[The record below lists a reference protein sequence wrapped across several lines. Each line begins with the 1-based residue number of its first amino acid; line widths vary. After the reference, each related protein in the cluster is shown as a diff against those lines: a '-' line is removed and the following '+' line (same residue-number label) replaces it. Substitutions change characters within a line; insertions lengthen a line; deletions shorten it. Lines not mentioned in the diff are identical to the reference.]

1 MQFQHALFSYLY
13 FGHTRA
19 FTSRWDW
26 SAGFFLLPYPQAQT
40 IAAEAEKLDESRRG
54 LKCKFVY
61 DRFLSKNNRKK
72 PKILQRV
79 GIMLKLYYD
88 EGI

>member
-1 MQFQHALFSYLY
+1 MREPTLRD
-13 FGHTRA
+13 GIGVRA
-19 FTSRWDW
+19 FFV
-26 SAGFFLLPYPQAQT
+26 ALPQAQT